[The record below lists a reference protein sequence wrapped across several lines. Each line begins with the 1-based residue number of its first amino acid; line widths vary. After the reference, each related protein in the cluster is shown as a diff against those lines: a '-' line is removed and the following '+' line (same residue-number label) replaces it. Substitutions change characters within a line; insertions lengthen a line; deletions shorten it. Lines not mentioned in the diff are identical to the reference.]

1 MIEIA
6 KISLIA
12 AMISMLIQEE
22 HSPLSWYRKLIERLP
37 WWLCKPL
44 GGCYMCFTGQVCL
57 WYYLITRL
65 TIYRYE
71 YDPVDHLF
79 FIFAGILFAM
89 VYHKIYCWL
98 R

>member
-12 AMISMLIQEE
+12 FMFSALTQEK
-22 HSPLSWYRKLIERLP
+22 HSLFSWYGALLERLP

-57 WYYLITRL
+57 WFYLITRL
-65 TIYRYE
+65 IWYE
-71 YDPVDHLF
+71 YDFLEHLF
-79 FIFAGILFAM
+79 FVSAGIMFAM

-98 R
+98 RD

>member
-22 HSPLSWYRKLIERLP
+22 HSPLTWYCKLIERLP
-37 WWLCKPL
+37 WYLCKPL

-57 WYYLITRL
+57 WYYLITRWRA
-65 TIYRYE
+65 YN
-71 YDPVDHLF
+71 PVDHLF
-79 FIFAGILFAM
+79 FVFAGILIAM